1 MGITATLTQRSQH
14 WERRVLQT
22 VLAVVVCAMATTV
35 HARDHESRTVFPDS
49 HIVGQA
55 SLQVLFWDVLDAT
68 LRAPNGEYDPTRP
81 FALTLS
87 YRRRFNS
94 DKLVE
99 ASIEEMATHPRSS
112 AQSLERWEASLRTI
126 FPDVESGDEL
136 TGIKNA
142 RGHTEF
148 FFGDVRIGE
157 VQDAAFTQA
166 FFDIWLGE
174 TTSRP
179 DFRDALL
186 GRVL

>member
-1 MGITATLTQRSQH
+1 MGGMAKLKRQLERWGRRALQTGLAVAVCATATT
-14 WERRVLQT
+14 LQ
-22 VLAVVVCAMATTV
+22 
-35 HARDHESRTVFPDS
+35 ARDRAAPSVFPDA
-49 HIVGQA
+49 HVVGQA

-68 LRAPNGEYDPTRP
+68 LRAPNGEYDPARP

-99 ASIEEMATHPRSS
+99 ASIEEMAAHPRSD
-112 AQSLERWEASLRTI
+112 AQALERWEASLSAI

-148 FFGDVRIGE
+148 FFGDERIGE

-186 GRVL
+186 GRAF